1 MAAAIAA
8 FFGSSM
14 VGFSSVFSTALSVV
28 FVATVSPWVA
38 AFFALALAMAAATA
52 AFFGS
57 SAVGFSSVFS
67 TTLSVAFVATV
78 SPWAAAFFA
87 FALARAA
94 ATAAFFASF
103 SLVCDVVAFV
113 TVPVSACA
121 CCLARRRAL
130 RCSMS
135 SWLSGK
141 ISPFSD
147 TIVFVSLFAAK
158 PACFAFRRSNAAL
171 TGSSPFCFASSSRR
185 ASAARCER
193 ALRSCSSRSI
203 RACFA
208 SKRILA
214 SSAFFAFSLISQILA
229 FSCRKYWISGIWL
242 GQT

>member
-1 MAAAIAA
+1 M
-8 FFGSSM
+8 
-14 VGFSSVFSTALSVV
+14 
-28 FVATVSPWVA
+28 
-38 AFFALALAMAAATA
+38 
-52 AFFGS
+52 
-57 SAVGFSSVFS
+57 
-67 TTLSVAFVATV
+67 
-78 SPWAAAFFA
+78 A

-103 SLVCDVVAFV
+103 SSVCDVVVSV

-130 RCSMS
+130 RCAMS

-147 TIVFVSLFAAK
+147 TIVFVSLFAAE
-158 PACFAFRRSNAAL
+158 PACFAFKRSKAAL

-203 RACFA
+203 RACLA

-229 FSCRKYWISGIWL
+229 FS
-242 GQT
+242 

>member
-1 MAAAIAA
+1 
-8 FFGSSM
+8 
-14 VGFSSVFSTALSVV
+14 
-28 FVATVSPWVA
+28 
-38 AFFALALAMAAATA
+38 MAAATA

-67 TTLSVAFVATV
+67 TALSVACVVTV
-78 SPWAAAFFA
+78 SLLAAAFLALALAIAAATAA
-87 FALARAA
+87 FFGSSAVGFSSVFSTALSVTCVVTVSLLAAAFLALALARAA

-103 SLVCDVVAFV
+103 SSVCDVVASAIA
-113 TVPVSACA
+113 PVSACA

-147 TIVFVSLFAAK
+147 TIVFVSLFAAE
-158 PACFAFRRSNAAL
+158 PACFAFSRSNAAL

-203 RACFA
+203 RACLA

-229 FSCRKYWISGIWL
+229 FS
-242 GQT
+242 

>member
-1 MAAAIAA
+1 M
-8 FFGSSM
+8 
-14 VGFSSVFSTALSVV
+14 
-28 FVATVSPWVA
+28 
-38 AFFALALAMAAATA
+38 
-52 AFFGS
+52 
-57 SAVGFSSVFS
+57 
-67 TTLSVAFVATV
+67 
-78 SPWAAAFFA
+78 A
-87 FALARAA
+87 FALASAA

-103 SLVCDVVAFV
+103 SSVCDGVASD
-113 TVPVSACA
+113 TVLVSACA

-147 TIVFVSLFAAK
+147 TIVFVSLFAAE
-158 PACFAFRRSNAAL
+158 PACFAFKRSNAAL

-229 FSCRKYWISGIWL
+229 FSCRKY
-242 GQT
+242 